1 MIADAKKMERIIQ
14 PPNMAHPQI
23 EAFFTMK
30 TLHHPEVMMHEIFP
44 SDTEIY
50 MPIQRHTDRVIILE
64 KNCSP
69 EIADAVLTQ
78 KRELFIGICVADCIP
93 VLLFDKRKFVAGAVH
108 AGWRG
113 TAAQILGKTIQAMI
127 GQYQSMPDDIMIAL
141 GPGIKGCCYEVGP
154 EVREAICRVA
164 GDGGFVTTGNGEKYF
179 IDLSAVNKLQAVCL
193 GVPEENIWVS
203 DECTYCNH
211 SKYHSFRYHKDHAG
225 RQAGFIRI
233 RSL

>member
-1 MIADAKKMERIIQ
+1 MIADAKKMENIIQ
-14 PPNMAHPQI
+14 PPNMTHPRI

-30 TLHHPEVMMHEIFP
+30 TLNHPEAMMHEIFP
-44 SDTEIY
+44 SGTEMY

-64 KNCSP
+64 KNGSP

-93 VLLFDKRKFVAGAVH
+93 VLLFDKRKFAAGAVH

-113 TAAQILGKTIQAMI
+113 TAAQILGKTIQVMI
-127 GQYQSMPDDIMIAL
+127 EQYQSLPDDIMIAL

-154 EVREAICRVA
+154 EVRDAICRVA
-164 GDGGFVTTGNGEKYF
+164 GDESYAVKKGEKYF
-179 IDLSAVNKLQAVCL
+179 IDLPTVNKLQAVRL
-193 GVPEENIWVS
+193 GVPEKNIWVS
-203 DECTYCNH
+203 HECTYCNH
-211 SKYHSFRYHKDHAG
+211 NKYHSFRYHKDHAG

>member
-1 MIADAKKMERIIQ
+1 MIADAKKMESIIQ
-14 PPNMAHPQI
+14 PPNMAHPQT

-30 TLHHPEVMMHEIFP
+30 TLLHPAAMMHERFP
-44 SDTEIY
+44 SDTEMY
-50 MPIQRHTDRVIILE
+50 MPIQRHTDRIIILE
-64 KNCSP
+64 ENCSP
-69 EIADAVLTQ
+69 EIADAVLTR

-93 VLLFDKRKFVAGAVH
+93 VLLFDKRKLIAGAVH

-113 TAAQILGKTIQAMI
+113 TAAEILGKTIQAMI
-127 GQYQSMPDDIMIAL
+127 GQYQSLPDDIMIAL

-154 EVREAICRVA
+154 EVRDAICRVA
-164 GDGGFVTTGNGEKYF
+164 GDESYAVKKEGKYF
-179 IDLSAVNKLQAVCL
+179 IDLPTVNKLQAVRL
-193 GVPEENIWVS
+193 GVPEKNIWVS

-211 SKYHSFRYHKDHAG
+211 DKYHSFRYHKDHAG

>member
-1 MIADAKKMERIIQ
+1 MIADAKKMEGIIQ
-14 PPNMAHPQI
+14 PPNMAHPRI

-30 TLHHPEVMMHEIFP
+30 TLHHPETMMHEIFP
-44 SDTEIY
+44 SDTEMY

-64 KNCSP
+64 KNRSP

-113 TAAQILGKTIQAMI
+113 TASRILGKTIQAMI
-127 GQYQSMPDDIMIAL
+127 RQYQSLPDDIMIAL
-141 GPGIKGCCYEVGP
+141 GPGIKECCYEVGS
-154 EVREAICRVA
+154 EVRDAICRVA
-164 GDGGFVTTGNGEKYF
+164 GDGNFAIGKGGKFF
-179 IDLSAVNKLQAVCL
+179 IDLSAVNKLQALRL
-193 GVPEENIWVS
+193 GVPEKNIWVS

-211 SKYHSFRYHKDHAG
+211 DKYHSYRYHKDHAG
-225 RQAGFIRI
+225 RQGGFIRI
-233 RSL
+233 R